1 MDIKNE
7 QSQLKKL
14 QARRQELLASL
25 VLPPEGL
32 PGSLAKIYRHCGGKT
47 CHCYTGEGHPC
58 WTLTYM
64 AEGKK
69 RVDYVSHDM
78 VEEVRQRVEVGN
90 AYKLGVAELMGIN
103 AQIVWLERRERK
115 RREAEEKRRASR

>member
-1 MDIKNE
+1 VDIKNE

-14 QARRQELLASL
+14 QTRRQELLASL
-25 VLPPEGL
+25 VLPPDGL
-32 PGSLAKIYRHCGGKT
+32 PGSLANIYRHCGGKT

-64 AEGKK
+64 VEGKK

-90 AYKLGVAELMGIN
+90 AYKLGVAELMALN

-115 RREAEEKRRASR
+115 RREAEEKRRASS

>member
-1 MDIKNE
+1 MDIKIE
-7 QSQLKKL
+7 RSQLKKL

-25 VLPPEGL
+25 VLPPQGL
-32 PGSLAKIYRHCGGKT
+32 PGSLAKIHRRCGEKT
-47 CHCYTGEGHPC
+47 CHCSTGEGHPC

-78 VEEVRQRVEVGN
+78 VEEVRRGVEEGN
-90 AYKLGVAELMGIN
+90 AYKQGVAELMAVN
-103 AQIVWLERRERK
+103 AQILWLERRERK
-115 RREAEEKRRASR
+115 RREADEKRGARR